1 MKKIS
6 LLTFLFCITLSHAAE
21 RSFKPQEVERNKSW
35 HPIEDNEAVISGTIK
50 WDFTIGY
57 DRLVYVIKNSEEKDI
72 RIPEKQIIV
81 YNSYGIALARYKTE
95 AVSIGARGVRS
106 DKDYERFFPLSII
119 FKHSEIELPSD
130 WEEAVWLEMLPVKE
144 D

>member
-6 LLTFLFCITLSHAAE
+6 LLTFLFCITLGHASE
-21 RSFKPQEVERNKSW
+21 RSFEPQEVERRESW
-35 HPIEDNEAVISGTIK
+35 HPIEDNEAVISRAIK

-57 DRLVYVIKNSEEKDI
+57 DRLVYVIKNGGEKDA
-72 RIPEKQIIV
+72 RIPDKQIIV
-81 YNSYGIALARYKTE
+81 YNRYGIALARYKTD
-95 AVSIGARGVRS
+95 AVFIGASGVRS
-106 DKDYERFFPLSII
+106 DKDYERFFPLNII
-119 FKHSEIELPSD
+119 FKHSEIKLPAD